1 MKIKLEMPTKAT
13 INKKVLDYYL
23 KFPQKTDREVSEATN
38 VNIHSVSTVLS
49 CYFRDLHVFKDLCFC
64 FSLQNSERLGFLF
77 SGGIEKEV
85 LIIENEIQNTVD
97 FTQYE
102 LDWLRINYNLSTTVR
117 KLKNKIKFVEKV
129 KYKREVIYL
138 DENKKRIKK

>member
-1 MKIKLEMPTKAT
+1 
-13 INKKVLDYYL
+13 
-23 KFPQKTDREVSEATN
+23 
-38 VNIHSVSTVLS
+38 
-49 CYFRDLHVFKDLCFC
+49 
-64 FSLQNSERLGFLF
+64 
-77 SGGIEKEV
+77 
-85 LIIENEIQNTVD
+85 VD

-138 DENKKRIKK
+138 DENKKRIKNEKTINFTN

>member
-1 MKIKLEMPTKAT
+1 M
-13 INKKVLDYYL
+13 
-23 KFPQKTDREVSEATN
+23 
-38 VNIHSVSTVLS
+38 
-49 CYFRDLHVFKDLCFC
+49 
-64 FSLQNSERLGFLF
+64 
-77 SGGIEKEV
+77 
-85 LIIENEIQNTVD
+85 D

-138 DENKKRIKK
+138 DENKKRIKNEKTINFTN